1 MGFARRSLPVGTAE
15 CPPRALGDRLLCSK
29 ARFRFVLTKSLFG
42 LGVSSGFD
50 IVSVLCR
57 LGEFV
62 VDGRTS

>member
-1 MGFARRSLPVGTAE
+1 
-15 CPPRALGDRLLCSK
+15 
-29 ARFRFVLTKSLFG
+29 VLTKSLFG